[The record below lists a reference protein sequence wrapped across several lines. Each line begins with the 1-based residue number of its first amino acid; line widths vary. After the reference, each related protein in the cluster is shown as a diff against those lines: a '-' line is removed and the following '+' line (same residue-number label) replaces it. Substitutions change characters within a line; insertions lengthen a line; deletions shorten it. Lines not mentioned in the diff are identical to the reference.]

1 MKDWLEDE
9 IEWTQIDQ
17 TINSSDNW
25 EEVIEQWQ

>member
-9 IEWTQIDQ
+9 IEWTQVDQ

-25 EEVIEQWQ
+25 EEVIEQWK